1 MVLCKRGLFLNVATL
16 LAMMP
21 MNHIASAASSDTE
34 AAKGIRIRSVLDGNG
49 GTRTTD
55 LERINVSE
63 KRPTQNFF
71 YSPRFAPGGDG
82 GARGAFLAAKSSKEQ
97 ETDDKRD
104 ACESKQ
110 ATGQSTEGNP
120 VVLYTGNKVEH
131 EVDFASNG
139 EMGLYLQR
147 TYNHHW
153 SATGLFGRH
162 WLSNFDYSLVYS
174 DAQNILWA
182 QRPDG
187 RRIKFLLDTA
197 SGRWYE
203 DKAQP
208 VAYITRDGSGVLTL
222 FNEDRGIE
230 IYNVEGFIT
239 ERRNEQGV
247 KWTFA
252 YNNRYLQT
260 VTHSSGRKITL
271 GWTNGQLT
279 QVTDPAG
286 AIYRYTYTANAFGSG
301 TARLA
306 STTLPGTPATTIA
319 YHYEDGRFAG
329 GLTGKSFNGVRYS
342 TFAYDADRRA
352 TLSEHAGG
360 VERYTF
366 GYSVLSTEAVSP
378 PPAPVAPGKPM
389 TGGTEPEAPWC
400 EPRPGGEICYVP
412 RSLPGGGFVPASMSA
427 GLPMN
432 AVASTTGT
440 KQRPV
445 KIQVTTT
452 NPLGRRTTTAYDD
465 GKQVSVTG
473 DASPRCPAS
482 FKEASYDAN
491 GYPDLV
497 HDFADNLTDYDYN
510 AKGFMLKRVE
520 AVGSSAARTTQ
531 WQWDATTNRLI
542 KMTVQGDHE
551 VTYTYDSRGNV
562 ATVTTKNLSSNGQ
575 SQQSRVLRFTYTY
588 HSNGLKATVKTDG
601 PLAQDDVTET
611 YNSQG
616 DLASVRNA
624 LGHQVTYANYN
635 ALGLPRRITGTNG
648 EVTEI
653 TYDARGRVT
662 SQRQSI
668 GTGWATSSTTFDAAG
683 NVASMTR
690 PDGVTTRFSY
700 DAAKRLMQEVRPMGD
715 GTYAWTYNSYD
726 NASNLTRT
734 EVRHADFPM
743 GSAVTGAVDSITHDA
758 NWNWSVRGWAC
769 TSGSNS
775 SIDVH
780 AYADNGVALGAF
792 TADQPSEPGVAAA
805 CGASGSNY
813 RFNIPITLA
822 QRHQLGGKKLT
833 VFGISPLGGSH
844 NVALAGS
851 GSHAIPEAPVIG
863 RVDALNRDANW
874 NYFLEGWACS
884 VGSAQSVRV
893 HGYAGGPAGNGALA
907 FDVVANRPTG
917 AGVANAC
924 QSGGNAYAFA
934 VPIDL
939 ALRHAHAGKPIY
951 VHAISPFGHDNPLI
965 EQSGAHAVPSAPVA
979 GDIGGVTRDENW
991 NYFVEGWACSV
1002 GHAGSIDVHA
1012 YVGGSAGTGSF
1023 AGVGRADLAT
1033 GPEVANACQS
1043 HGQNYRFR
1051 LPLDLST
1058 RSAHGG
1064 KAIYIHG
1071 ISPFG
1076 QANLTINNS
1085 GTYSVPSIV
1094 RTAENLSFNT
1104 TPDNITNGEG
1114 TTLSA
1119 QVRNTGNVVW
1129 YGDTYL
1135 AWGFI
1140 HLTENMQLSAPV
1152 KPGEIVTFSRRIS
1165 PENPGNGGRYFE
1177 YSAQMA
1183 TNGTAWGP
1191 RSTTGVTVHNNLP
1204 ICTGRICEDPRRV
1217 APGVGLDAK
1226 EGGR

>member
-1 MVLCKRGLFLNVATL
+1 MLPLNHV
-16 LAMMP
+16 
-21 MNHIASAASSDTE
+21 ASAASSDIE

-49 GTRTTD
+49 GLPPPTD
-55 LERINVSE
+55 LGRVGV
-63 KRPTQNFF
+63 TV
-71 YSPRFAPGGDG
+71 PGMRSYRGFSTSYLNEMG
-82 GARGAFLAAKSSKEQ
+82 RRTGMEVGAGARGAFLAAKTSKEQ
-97 ETDDKRD
+97 ETDDKEED
-104 ACESKQ
+104 CQGKA
-110 ATGQSTEGNP
+110 GNP

-131 EVDFASNG
+131 ELDFASNG

-208 VAYITRDGSGVLTL
+208 VAYITRDASGVLTL
-222 FNEDRGIE
+222 FNEDRGVE
-230 IYNVEGFIT
+230 TYDAEGFMT
-239 ERRNEQGV
+239 QRRNEQGV

-260 VTHSSGRKITL
+260 VTHSSGRKITF

-286 AIYRYTYTANAFGSG
+286 GIYRYTYTANAFGSG

-306 STTLPGTPATTIA
+306 STTLPGSPTTTIS
-319 YHYEDGRFAG
+319 YHYEDARFPG
-329 GLTGKSFNGVRYS
+329 GFTGKSFNGVRYS

-352 TLSEHAGG
+352 SLSEHAGG

-389 TGGTEPEAPWC
+389 NGGTEPEAPWC
-400 EPRPGGEICYVP
+400 EPRPGGEVCYVP

-427 GLPMN
+427 GLPVN

-531 WQWDATTNRLI
+531 WQWDATTNRLT
-542 KMTVQGDHE
+542 KMTVPGDHE

-562 ATVTTKNLSSNGQ
+562 ATVTTKNLSTNGQ

-624 LGHQVTYANYN
+624 LGHQVTYASYN
-635 ALGLPRRITGTNG
+635 ALGLPRKITGTNG

-653 TYDARGRVT
+653 TYDARGRIT
-662 SQRQSI
+662 SQKQNT
-668 GTGWATSSTTFDAAG
+668 GTGWATSSITFDATG
-683 NVASMTR
+683 NVATVTR

-700 DAAKRLMQEVRPMGD
+700 DAARRLMQEVRPMGD

-726 NASNLTRT
+726 NASNLTRS

-743 GSAVTGAVDSITHDA
+743 GSAVTGVIEGINHDA
-758 NWNWSVRGWAC
+758 NWNWSIGGWAC
-769 TSGSNS
+769 TTGSNS

-792 TADQPSEPGVAAA
+792 TANQPSEPGVAAA
-805 CGASGSNY
+805 CGASGNSY
-813 RFNIPITLA
+813 RFDIPITLA
-822 QRHQLGGKKLT
+822 QRQQLGGKKLT
-833 VFGISPLGGSH
+833 VYGISPLGGSH
-844 NVALAGS
+844 NTPLPGS
-851 GSHAIPEAPVIG
+851 NTHTIPEANVVG
-863 RVDALNRDANW
+863 NVDGITHDAAWNW
-874 NYFLEGWACS
+874 YAYGWACS
-884 VGSAQSVRV
+884 VGSPSAINVELYAEGGV
-893 HGYAGGPAGNGALA
+893 HLGTGAA
-907 FDVVANRPTG
+907 TGSIDPSFNATCQANRSAYWYSVPITLEHRQRYG
-917 AGVANAC
+917 ARRLHAVGVSPQGAAHNKTL
-924 QSGGNAYAFA
+924 GNAGTYSIPAA
-934 VPIDL
+934 PIL
-939 ALRHAHAGKPIY
+939 
-951 VHAISPFGHDNPLI
+951 
-965 EQSGAHAVPSAPVA
+965 
-979 GDIGGVTRDENW
+979 GDVNRVVYDETW
-991 NYFVEGWACSV
+991 NTYLEGWACSM
-1002 GHAGSIDVHA
+1002 GSSSPIEVHV
-1012 YVGGSAGTGSF
+1012 YVGGAAGSGTYAVS
-1023 AGVGRADLAT
+1023 GRANLPSE
-1033 GPEVANACQS
+1033 GEVGSICQS
-1043 HGQNYRFR
+1043 TGGAHRFR
-1051 LPLDLST
+1051 ILMDYGM
-1058 RSAHGG
+1058 RVAHAN
-1064 KAIYIHG
+1064 KSIHVHG
-1071 ISPFG
+1071 ISPVG
-1076 QANLTINNS
+1076 QSNLVIS
-1085 GTYSVPSIV
+1085 GSGAYTVPAA
-1094 RTAENLSFNT
+1094 TLAAEFVSFSAEPN
-1104 TPDNITNGEG
+1104 NITNGEG
-1114 TTLSA
+1114 TTLVA
-1119 QVRNTGNVVW
+1119 RVRNTGNVIW
-1129 YGDTYL
+1129 HENTYL

-1140 HLTENMQLSAPV
+1140 HLTDTMSHGTQV
-1152 KPGEIVTFSRRIS
+1152 KPGEVATFSRFIS

-1183 TNGTAWGP
+1183 SSGAAWGP
-1191 RSTTGVTVHNNLP
+1191 RSTTGVTVHNTLP
-1204 ICTGRICEDPRRV
+1204 ICTGRLCEDPRRV
-1217 APGVGLDAK
+1217 TPGVGLDAK
-1226 EGGR
+1226 EGAR